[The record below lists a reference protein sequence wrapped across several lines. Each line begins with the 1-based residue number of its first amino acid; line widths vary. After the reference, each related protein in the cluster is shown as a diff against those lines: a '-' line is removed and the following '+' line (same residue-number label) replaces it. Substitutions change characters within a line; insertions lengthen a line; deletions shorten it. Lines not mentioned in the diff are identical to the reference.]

1 MDNSL
6 KIEECIILAG
16 GLGTRLQPVVHDL
29 PKPMAPVNNK
39 PFLEYLLFFL
49 KNYNCRHCVLS
60 VGYKHDI
67 IMEYFGNRYFG
78 MDLDYA
84 IENEPL
90 GTGGGIK
97 NGLRFISQNDFI
109 LLNGDSFFNVDLAAL
124 SDFHFHKQ
132 SAITLSVKEMK
143 QTARYGTLDMEN
155 DRVVRFNEKQ
165 QVEKAF
171 INGGVY
177 AVSKKV
183 FNDETLGNKFSFEKD
198 ILEKKI
204 SEIPI
209 YALLFDGY
217 FIDIG
222 IPTDYQRAQ
231 TELAQIIRL

>member
-16 GLGTRLQPVVHDL
+16 GLGTRLQTVIHDL

-39 PFLEYLLFFL
+39 PFLEYLLFYL
-49 KNYNCRHCVLS
+49 KNQHCRHCVLS

-67 IMEYFGNRYFG
+67 IMDYFGNRYFG

-84 IENEPL
+84 IENELL

-97 NGLRFISQNDFI
+97 NGLRFISQNDFL
-109 LLNGDSFFNVDLAAL
+109 LLNGDSFFNVDLASL
-124 SDFHFHKQ
+124 SDFHLRKH
-132 SAITLSVKEMK
+132 SAITLSVKEMR
-143 QTARYGTLDMEN
+143 QTDRYGTLDLEH
-155 DRVVRFNEKQ
+155 DRVIRFNEKQ

-177 AVSKKV
+177 TVSKSI
-183 FNDETLGNKFSFEKD
+183 FNDENLGNKFSFEKD

-209 YALLFDGY
+209 YALPFDGY

-222 IPTDYQRAQ
+222 IPADYQRAQ
-231 TELAQIIRL
+231 TELGSVV